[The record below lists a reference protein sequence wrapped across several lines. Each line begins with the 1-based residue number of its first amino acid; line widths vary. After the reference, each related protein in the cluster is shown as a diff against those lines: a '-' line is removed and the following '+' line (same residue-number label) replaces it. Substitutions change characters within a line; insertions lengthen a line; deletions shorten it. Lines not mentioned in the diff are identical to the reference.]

1 MYMVSNEAIIKLM
14 DRVETLTR
22 YTAAGANLEYLVE
35 GAPSD
40 MKGIRLRVVIG
51 KNEDGTPIVRRVGA
65 YDELSLADKVIKAV
79 VDSGRI
85 AEFLPASVMV
95 SDLGTDSDSPSET
108 EPEKHPFNTY
118 IDHWIGTYKI
128 GLEKTTD
135 VFYSSKRNVLVRF
148 FGSMPVEDIDVE
160 TVQKFLN
167 ERAAKYVRATVD
179 TDLGVLRD
187 LLDVAVRDKLLEV
200 NPATDKRIK
209 NPAKRGRGTT
219 AFTLEQFGAIQA
231 GIPALADPVQRC
243 LLALLAYSSMCREE
257 LLGLKWENINL
268 DTDVITIDAAVVYAG
283 GTVAKG
289 TKNEFRTRPF
299 PICPALHDILAGCK
313 RDSGYVIHG
322 PDPSEPISSYYYRRL
337 WKDTAA
343 NIELYGLTAKSFRTT
358 FATFANA
365 AGVDD
370 KTIASLMGHSNT
382 NTAKIHY
389 IKQEATALN
398 GAMGKLGAFVSAS
411 SNS

>member
-1 MYMVSNEAIIKLM
+1 MVSNEAIIKLM

-22 YTAAGANLEYLVE
+22 QTAAGANLEYLIE
-35 GAPSD
+35 GDAP
-40 MKGIRLRVVIG
+40 MKEIRLRVIVG
-51 KNEDGTPIVRRVGA
+51 KNEDGSPIIRRVGA
-65 YDELSLADKVIKAV
+65 YDELALADKVIKAV
-79 VDSGRI
+79 VESGRI
-85 AEFLPASVMV
+85 AEFLPAPVA
-95 SDLGTDSDSPSET
+95 GTRWNPNPET
-108 EPEKHPFNTY
+108 PKEPAKHPFDSY
-118 IDHWIGTYKI
+118 IDHWLSTYKI

-179 TDLGVLRD
+179 ADLGVLRD
-187 LLDVAVRDKLLEV
+187 LLDVAVRDKLLEA

-209 NPAKRGRGTT
+209 NPAKRGKGTT
-219 AFTLEQFGAIQA
+219 AFTLEQFSAIQA

-243 LLALLAYSSMCREE
+243 LLGLLAYSSMCREE

-268 DTDVITIDAAVVYAG
+268 DTDIITIDAAVVYAG

-322 PDPSEPISSYYYRRL
+322 PDPEEPISSYYYRRL
-337 WKDTAA
+337 WRDTAK

-389 IKQEATALN
+389 IKQEQTALN